1 MNKTVI
7 VVMKKNCRAVGENTA
22 EEYNQLKS
30 SEKSSLGKLYL
41 RSKEWGVSSARK
53 EKRYLRQWEPWVVT
67 AFHFQELTECKCS
80 YWVGNRGCSV
90 TDEAGQKGNDYKFRY
105 KGTILR
111 IWILTLRVVKSH

>member
-7 VVMKKNCRAVGENTA
+7 VVMKKNCRAVGENTT

-53 EKRYLRQWEPWVVT
+53 KKRYLRQWE
-67 AFHFQELTECKCS
+67 Q
-80 YWVGNRGCSV
+80 
-90 TDEAGQKGNDYKFRY
+90 
-105 KGTILR
+105 
-111 IWILTLRVVKSH
+111 